1 MLHAIFFSS
10 DKRLQEIFFRNQPL
24 PPPAPPPPST
34 VQWSAPNVIWRIL
47 YNGFYPKRLPC
58 SPVEHDRQQHLEV
71 QLQNLVTSSGH
82 YHGLSDTLHRDF
94 SVFSR

>member
-1 MLHAIFFSS
+1 MQFFFLPTSACR
-10 DKRLQEIFFRNQPL
+10 KFFFEINHF

>member
-1 MLHAIFFSS
+1 MQFFSS
-10 DKRLQEIFFRNQPL
+10 DKRLQEIFFQSHSPPL
-24 PPPAPPPPST
+24 ST
-34 VQWSAPNVIWRIL
+34 VQWSPPNVLWRIL
-47 YNGFYPKRLPC
+47 YNGRYPKRLPC